1 MPSPTA
7 LPPPQLAQWLAELL
21 GMVRIASPPG
31 RVKDQWG
38 IRPNQQCDG
47 TTPSWRAEEGRACGG
62 GRAE

>member
-1 MPSPTA
+1 M
-7 LPPPQLAQWLAELL
+7 W
-21 GMVRIASPPG
+21 G
-31 RVKDQWG
+31 RAGGVKDQRG